1 MTPHLADQICLW
13 FALIAPVPLILAF
26 RWIGVALGVA
36 VVWAALGI
44 AGVWISSLDPERD
57 AAILDSVWLLFG
69 WVAGLL
75 YCLPIFG
82 LREFVVYLLRRS
94 QRAA

>member
-1 MTPHLADQICLW
+1 MTPHLVDQICLW
-13 FALIAPVPLILAF
+13 IALIAPVPLILVF

-44 AGVWISSLDPERD
+44 AGVWISSLDQTRD
-57 AAILDSVWLLFG
+57 TALLDSLWLLFG

-82 LREFVVYLLRRS
+82 LRECVMYFIRRS
-94 QRAA
+94 QHTA